1 MPRYSKH
8 AQDRMSQRG
17 IRKKRIEQCLK
28 CPDIVIEP
36 GKGLRQVVKTFE
48 DGRRLKV
55 VVDVEKDVVVSAM
68 WL

>member
-17 IRKKRIEQCLK
+17 IRKKWIEQCLK
-28 CPDIVIEP
+28 CPDILIEL
-36 GKGLRQVVKTFE
+36 GKGLSQVVKTFE